1 MGQWSGD
8 PGTLSDDQRETVH
21 AVMKFY
27 GNRSAQGLSD
37 LTHREDPWLN
47 ARHGLGDGERGNH
60 EITLASLEEYY
71 SSLS

>member
-1 MGQWSGD
+1 
-8 PGTLSDDQRETVH
+8 
-21 AVMKFY
+21 MKFY